1 MPSLA
6 SRSASSAN
14 SSSPESNPDEG
25 IAMCWKTI
33 AAVLVGGVALMSTT
47 PAWSADDWRDAGRRG
62 YEAVDPMIGTG
73 GDGHTFPGATLPF
86 GMVQLSPDTRI
97 QQRKDGY
104 GWAAGYNHRDSSI
117 VGFSHTHFSGIG
129 HSDLGDVLLIPQVG
143 EVKTERG
150 DPDKPGSGYTAHF
163 SHASEVAKPG
173 YYAVTL
179 DDRDVR
185 VELTTTPRV
194 GVHRYTFPKGKPA
207 HVLVDLR
214 TSMYDYPGKV
224 LWSR

>member
-1 MPSLA
+1 MV
-6 SRSASSAN
+6 
-14 SSSPESNPDEG
+14 
-25 IAMCWKTI
+25 WKTI
-33 AAVLVGGVALMSTT
+33 AAFAFGGVALMSA
-47 PAWSADDWRDAGRRG
+47 PAWSADDWRAAGQRG
-62 YEAVDPMIGTG
+62 YEATDPMIGTG

-117 VGFSHTHFSGIG
+117 VGFSHTHFSGTG

-163 SHASEVAKPG
+163 SHASEVERSPADPQ
-173 YYAVTL
+173 
-179 DDRDVR
+179 R
-185 VELTTTPRV
+185 VEALVEALSRAEKPLV
-194 GVHRYTFPKGKPA
+194 LSGSGVIWSKFSASDGSSSWTMSPASTIARY
-207 HVLVDLR
+207 
-214 TSMYDYPGKV
+214 S
-224 LWSR
+224 SRSASAQAKMCSSSVA